1 MPRPRRIEDAVQVA
15 IRMPQAWVDKAE
27 VIARRRS
34 RKGAA
39 VSRTD
44 ILRMAVYRGLKGVR

>member
-15 IRMPQAWVDKAE
+15 IRMPQAWVDRAE
-27 VIARRRS
+27 AIAKKRS
-34 RKGAA
+34 RKGAS

-44 ILRMAVYRGLKGVR
+44 ILRMAVYRGLRGVR